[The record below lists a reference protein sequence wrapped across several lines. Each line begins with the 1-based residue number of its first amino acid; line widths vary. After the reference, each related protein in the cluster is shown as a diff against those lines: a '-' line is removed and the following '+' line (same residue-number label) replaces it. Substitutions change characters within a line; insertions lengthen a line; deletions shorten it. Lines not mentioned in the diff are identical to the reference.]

1 MKAIGADTGGTFT
14 DLVLLDGDEVRTL
27 KVHSTPQDP
36 SEAVESGLK
45 ALSGSGG
52 LELIHGSTV
61 GLNAMLTGEVAP
73 TALVTNEGFRDLIEV
88 GRQERPELYALHPE
102 KPAPLI
108 ERRRRF
114 EVSQRAFPS
123 PGGGLE
129 IETRPTKAE
138 LDRLVQRV
146 RRSGA
151 KSVAVC
157 LLHSYADPEM
167 EEQVAEHLEAAGLS
181 VTCSAKLLAEYRE
194 YERFS
199 TAAANAS
206 LVPIVRAYLERLAER
221 VGERELSM
229 LQSSGGSFPAAQA
242 AREPARVLF
251 SGPAGGVVGAA
262 RAAAEAGHADVVTLD
277 MGGTS
282 TDVAFHSSGAGLE
295 EAVNDVQVAGHP
307 IGVPALDI
315 HTIGCG
321 GGSIVSVDAGGV
333 LRVGPKSAGASPGPV
348 CYGTGTELTVTD
360 AHVMLGHISTSAFLG
375 GALELDVEA
384 VKRGFSTLGEELG
397 VSPRAAAEGVLSVAR
412 AAMRRALGV
421 MTMQRGRDPQRLPL
435 VAFGGA
441 GGLHAAALAGSLNQ
455 PGALIPRHPGALS
468 AWGMAH
474 ADAVQDRSQTV
485 LGDLNDWP
493 RKRRAAALQE
503 LAAEATEL
511 LRASGHPRSKI
522 RTELRLDLRYR
533 GQSYDLALGEGRRDD
548 AAARFHRA
556 HEERYGWALED
567 GQIEL
572 VHLRARALVRRP
584 MPRAGEVHSKR
595 LPEGAVLGTRRAGFD
610 GQVIARRV
618 QREALSEGVRFQG
631 PAIIE
636 EYSGTTLL
644 PPGWTA
650 QVTRGL
656 HLWLSKR

>member
-14 DLVLLDGDEVRTL
+14 DLVLLEGDEVRTV

-36 SEAVESGLK
+36 SEAVLSGLE
-45 ALSGSGG
+45 ALGGASGI
-52 LELIHGSTV
+52 ELIHGSTV
-61 GLNAMLTGEVAP
+61 GLNAMLTGDVAP
-73 TALVTNEGFRDLIEV
+73 TALVTNEGFRDLIEI

-102 KPAPLI
+102 KPAPLV

-114 EVSQRAFPS
+114 EVGQRAFPS
-123 PGGGLE
+123 EDGSLE
-129 IETRPTKAE
+129 IKKRPTKRE
-138 LDRLVQRV
+138 LSQLAQRV
-146 RRSGA
+146 RKSGA

-157 LLHSYADPEM
+157 LLHSYADPAI
-167 EEQVAEHLEAAGLS
+167 EEEVAQQLEAAGLS
-181 VTCSAKLLAEYRE
+181 VTCSSRLLAEYRE
-194 YERFS
+194 FERFS
-199 TAAANAS
+199 TAIANAS
-206 LVPIVRAYLERLAER
+206 LVPIVRAYLERLSAR
-221 VGERELSM
+221 VGERELSI

-242 AREPARVLF
+242 AHEPVRVLF

-262 RAAAEAGHADVVTLD
+262 RAAAQAGHEEVVTLD

-282 TDVAFHSSGAGLE
+282 TDVAFHSSSAGLE

-321 GGSIVSVDAGGV
+321 GGSIVSVDPGGV
-333 LRVGPKSAGASPGPV
+333 LRVGPSSAGASPGPV

-360 AHVMLGHISTSAFLG
+360 AHVMLGHLSPGAFLG
-375 GALELDVEA
+375 GALDLDA
-384 VKRGFSTLGEELG
+384 DGVKEGFTVLGKALG
-397 VSPRAAAEGVLSVAR
+397 VSRRAAAEGVLSVAR
-412 AAMRRALGV
+412 AAMRRAVGV

-441 GGLHAAALAGSLNQ
+441 GGLHAAALADSLNQ

-485 LGDLNDWP
+485 LGDLREWP
-493 RKRRAAALQE
+493 RAKRASVLKE
-503 LAAEATEL
+503 LARDASAL
-511 LRASGHPRSKI
+511 LRASGHAQASI
-522 RTELRLDLRYR
+522 HTEFRLDLRYR
-533 GQSYDLALGEGRRDD
+533 GQSYDLALSEGHLDD
-548 AAARFHRA
+548 AAKRFHQA
-556 HEERYGWALED
+556 HAERYGWDLED
-567 GQIEL
+567 TPIEL
-572 VHLRARALVRRP
+572 VHLRARALVRSP
-584 MPRAGEVHSKR
+584 LPRAGEVQAKR
-595 LPEGAVLGTRRAGFD
+595 LPKGAVLGTQSAGFN
-610 GQVIARRV
+610 GQVTARRI
-618 QREALSEGVRFQG
+618 QREALTEGVRFQG

-644 PPGWTA
+644 PPKWSA

-656 HLWLSKR
+656 HLWLTKR